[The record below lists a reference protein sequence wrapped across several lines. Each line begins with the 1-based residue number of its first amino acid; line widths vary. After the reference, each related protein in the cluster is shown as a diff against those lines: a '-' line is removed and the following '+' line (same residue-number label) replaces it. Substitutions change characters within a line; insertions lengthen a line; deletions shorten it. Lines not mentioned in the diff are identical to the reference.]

1 MSDRITYT
9 LKFPVTVAGQ
19 VTEALSLRRPK
30 ARDLIRANKIK
41 DDLEKIATMIGDL
54 AEVTPAMVQEL
65 DAADF
70 AAVGELVGNFMTA
83 QDA

>member
-1 MSDRITYT
+1 MSDRITHR
-9 LKFPVTVAGQ
+9 LKFPVTVDGQ
-19 VTEALSLRRPK
+19 VTADLSLRRPK

-41 DDLEKIATMIGDL
+41 DDLEKMVTMISDL
-54 AEVTPAMVQEL
+54 AEVEPAVVQEL